1 MLRRQTRPKGFN
13 YQPRYYDPEKEF
25 LREAARSAP
34 AGEEGA
40 GVEGMKRRIA
50 GTFRHRAETRMSN
63 SGLLKNSNRRV
74 FLIIGIL
81 AALFYWLLTRHLP
94 Q

>member
-1 MLRRQTRPKGFN
+1 MLRKQTRPKGFN
-13 YQPRYYDPEKEF
+13 YQPRFYDPEKEF
-25 LREAARSAP
+25 LREAARSSP
-34 AGEEGA
+34 TGEEGA

-50 GTFRHRAETRMSN
+50 GTFRHRTETRMSN

-94 Q
+94 N